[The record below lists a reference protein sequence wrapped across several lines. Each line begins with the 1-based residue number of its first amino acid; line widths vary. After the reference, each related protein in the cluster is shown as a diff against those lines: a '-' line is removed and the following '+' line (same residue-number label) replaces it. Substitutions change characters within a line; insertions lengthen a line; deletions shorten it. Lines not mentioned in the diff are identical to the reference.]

1 MARSFTDGWYAR
13 FVERHQSSV
22 NFTLLVLGYIVY
34 LVVGAWVFSALELP
48 YEQELRKELVAA
60 RQDFLSNNTCVSDAR
75 LEELLARAL
84 EASNYGVSVLRNDSN
99 QNWDFV
105 SSLFFSS
112 TVLTTTG
119 ETRGH
124 ASERKKRPFALI
136 SEVKDMCGHSC
147 GRRFHLVAL
156 SDRSRFIKGFIR
168 CNKWLIG
175 KSSAQ
180 TGCKTVSNYSA

>member
-1 MARSFTDGWYAR
+1 MAHGFTDGWYAR

-84 EASNYGVSVLRNDSN
+84 EASNYGVSVLHNDSN

-124 ASERKKRPFALI
+124 ASERAAQRKKRPFALI
-136 SEVKDMCGHSC
+136 SEVKGTN
-147 GRRFHLVAL
+147 L
-156 SDRSRFIKGFIR
+156 RSFL
-168 CNKWLIG
+168 W
-175 KSSAQ
+175 
-180 TGCKTVSNYSA
+180 V